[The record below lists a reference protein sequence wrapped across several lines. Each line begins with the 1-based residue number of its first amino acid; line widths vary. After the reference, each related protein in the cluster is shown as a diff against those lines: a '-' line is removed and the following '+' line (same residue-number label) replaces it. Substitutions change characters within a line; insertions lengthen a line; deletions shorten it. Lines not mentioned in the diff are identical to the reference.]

1 LGKCVHYS
9 IRLTALSDKD
19 EHTVDGGAGA
29 WTEGAAA
36 RDGRNRGTLMFPT
49 GRTALW
55 ISFAAWA
62 PAIAV
67 LSLTLSACSNSG
79 SEAPDNLSALN
90 DISQHRT
97 HQQVT
102 VEGTVAQILR
112 PTSTAEGRHE
122 RFMLD
127 VHTGSGDEQLILVAH
142 NIDIAPE
149 VPLENG
155 DDVIVHGELELDPQ
169 GPVIHWTHH
178 DPRGRNPPGFIKVH
192 GQTYE

>member
-1 LGKCVHYS
+1 MD
-9 IRLTALSDKD
+9 ALSDKD
-19 EHTVDGGAGA
+19 ERTVDGRGSSRLPGL
-29 WTEGAAA
+29 AA
-36 RDGRNRGTLMFPT
+36 TL
-49 GRTALW
+49 
-55 ISFAAWA
+55 
-62 PAIAV
+62 
-67 LSLTLSACSNSG
+67 LTLVLAFSACSNAG
-79 SEAPDNLSALN
+79 SEAPDNLAALD

-102 VEGTVAQILR
+102 VEGTVAQMLR
-112 PTSTAEGRHE
+112 TSTSAEGRHE
-122 RFMLD
+122 RFVLD

-149 VPLENG
+149 VPLQEG

>member
-1 LGKCVHYS
+1 LV
-9 IRLTALSDKD
+9 ALSDKN
-19 EHTVDGGAGA
+19 ERTVDGGPGA
-29 WTEGAAA
+29 CTEGEAA
-36 RDGRNRGTLMFPT
+36 RDGRNRGTVMT
-49 GRTALW
+49 RAGRTARW
-55 ISFAAWA
+55 TSFAGWA
-62 PAIAV
+62 PAIAA
-67 LSLTLSACSNSG
+67 LSIALSACSNAG

-102 VEGTVAQILR
+102 VEGTVAQLLH
-112 PTSTAEGRHE
+112 PTKTAEGRHE

-149 VPLENG
+149 VPLQNG

-178 DPRGRNPPGFIKVH
+178 DPRGRNPPGFIKVR